1 VFAWPGRIGQALSVA
16 LVVVVFFHFTCYG
29 WLLFRAASFAQIA
42 AMTASFFGPWQVDWD
57 LARQIALFSSPLVVV
72 QLIQFASGKLEFL
85 SFRWIPAEA
94 RVAAYS
100 VMSYFVLFRGGAP
113 QSFIYFQF

>member
-1 VFAWPGRIGQALSVA
+1 
-16 LVVVVFFHFTCYG
+16 LVVIVFFHFTCYG
-29 WLLFRAASFAQIA
+29 WLLFRATSFSQIA
-42 AMTASFFGPWQVDWD
+42 SMTASFFGPWHVDGT
-57 LARQIALFSSPLVVV
+57 LARQIALFSSPLVIV

-94 RVAAYS
+94 RVAVYAA
-100 VMSYFVLFRGGAP
+100 MSYFVLFRGGAP

>member
-1 VFAWPGRIGQALSVA
+1 LSVA
-16 LVVVVFFHFTCYG
+16 LLIFVFFHFTCYG
-29 WLLFRAASFAQIA
+29 WLLFRASSFDQIVS
-42 AMTASFFGPWQVDWD
+42 MTASFFGPWNIDWH
-57 LARQIALFSSPLVVV
+57 LAREIALLSSPLVLV

-94 RVAAYS
+94 RVVVYAA
-100 VMSYFVLFRGGAP
+100 MMYFVVFRGGAP